1 MRKIETSE
9 YAGKIFQKNHIRLP
23 RRSDKAAECYLD
35 RESGDLVPSEQL
47 RSYQEQLAQYHLH
60 PEAKFH
66 NGDYLDCGVTRRRHI
81 RATAVEHLGKEANC
95 WEEQFFLGL
104 DLETQTQYGTAPGD
118 HERILEIL
126 LWVGQNFGQHRL
138 ATATH

>member
-1 MRKIETSE
+1 
-9 YAGKIFQKNHIRLP
+9 
-23 RRSDKAAECYLD
+23 
-35 RESGDLVPSEQL
+35 VPSEQL
-47 RSYQEQLAQYHLH
+47 RSYQKQLAQYHLH

-81 RATAVEHLGKEANC
+81 RATAVEHLGKEANR

-118 HERILEIL
+118 HERIFEIL
-126 LWVGQNFGQHRL
+126 LRVGQNFGQHRL
-138 ATATH
+138 ATSTHWHVEPIVARENAPIRPAAERYGGTTLFRGAGAPSSRVAA

>member
-1 MRKIETSE
+1 
-9 YAGKIFQKNHIRLP
+9 
-23 RRSDKAAECYLD
+23 
-35 RESGDLVPSEQL
+35 VPSEQL

-104 DLETQTQYGTAPGD
+104 DLEAQTQYGTAPGD

-126 LWVGQNFGQHRL
+126 LRVGQNL
-138 ATATH
+138 WSA